1 MTEFFLSLSS
11 IVSPQFSQENS
22 GQKGRETKREEVRE
36 REREKGREKGRERN
50 LEVWEKREEAR
61 ETIFVEE
68 QKIPLF
74 EKTRNREE
82 EEPKCILEIRIAIKW

>member
-1 MTEFFLSLSS
+1 MSLLNFLKK
-11 IVSPQFSQENS
+11 IQDK
-22 GQKGRETKREEVRE
+22 KGETKREEVRE
-36 REREKGREKGRERN
+36 RERN

-82 EEPKCILEIRIAIKW
+82 EAKCILEIRIAIKW